1 MSVDLVLLSFSL
13 FTWGIGEGMFIYFQ
27 PIYLQQ
33 LGANTMTI
41 ASVFS
46 AFGLA
51 MMVAHIPAGYL
62 ADRIGRK
69 PLLVAAWTAGLLAAW
84 GMALAR
90 TLPVFIVGMLLYGFT
105 AFVSAPLNSYI
116 TAGRGKLSPAC
127 TMTLVSAAFNFG
139 AVIRPSPAAGSANAP
154 ACGACT

>member
-1 MSVDLVLLSFSL
+1 MSADLVLLCVSL

-46 AFGLA
+46 LFGLA

-62 ADRIGRK
+62 SDRLGRK
-69 PLLVAAWTAGLLAAW
+69 PLMLAAWTAGVLATAL
-84 GMALAR
+84 MALAR
-90 TLPVFIVGMLLYGFT
+90 ALPLFVVGMLLYGFT
-105 AFVSAPLNSYI
+105 GF
-116 TAGRGKLSPAC
+116 
-127 TMTLVSAAFNFG
+127 
-139 AVIRPSPAAGSANAP
+139 
-154 ACGACT
+154 